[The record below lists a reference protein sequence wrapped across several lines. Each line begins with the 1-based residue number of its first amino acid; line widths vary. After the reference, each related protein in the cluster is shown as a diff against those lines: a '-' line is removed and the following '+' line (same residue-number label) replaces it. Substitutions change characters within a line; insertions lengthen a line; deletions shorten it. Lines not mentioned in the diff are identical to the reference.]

1 MTTRARTRK
10 YLREWRKANPDY
22 NRDHMRRARE
32 AARAV
37 PKVRANGCA
46 DCNMPKPAHEER
58 CSLCRKVHAK
68 RQAALQV
75 SA

>member
-22 NRDHMRRARE
+22 NRDHMR
-32 AARAV
+32 
-37 PKVRANGCA
+37 KVRAAKAPFVLANGCA
-46 DCNMPKPAHEER
+46 YCGQPRKASETHCP
-58 CSLCRKVHAK
+58 LCRKIHAK

>member
-1 MTTRARTRK
+1 MNRTAKLK

-37 PKVRANGCA
+37 PNVRANGCL

-58 CSLCRKVHAK
+58 CSLCRGIHAK
-68 RQAALQV
+68 RQAAMTVAL
-75 SA
+75 